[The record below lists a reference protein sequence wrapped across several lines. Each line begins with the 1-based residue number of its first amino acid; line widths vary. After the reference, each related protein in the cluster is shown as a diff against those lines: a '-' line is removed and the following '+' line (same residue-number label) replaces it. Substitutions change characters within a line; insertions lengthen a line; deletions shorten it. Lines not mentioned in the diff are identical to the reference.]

1 MKRQL
6 LCLFALAAMLACV
19 PLSSANAIGGG
30 GGGHGRGGHGGGGHG
45 FGGGRGFGGGF
56 GGGVIGFGGGD
67 FGYGGWDVAELYREL
82 YNNLPYFA
90 LHPPVYYSEPVPRT
104 YGYSPFAYPPGT
116 MTPEIVGEAQPV
128 TINNPY
134 APATTP
140 AKAEVKP
147 SDRSASAS
155 PAPEPLVIVN
165 PFVSPAGS
173 VAKGG

>member
-1 MKRQL
+1 MRS
-6 LCLFALAAMLACV
+6 AASRSWSRR
-19 PLSSANAIGGG
+19 P
-30 GGGHGRGGHGGGGHG
+30 GGGHGS
-45 FGGGRGFGGGF
+45 GGF
-56 GGGVIGFGGGD
+56 GGGIIGFGGGG
-67 FGYGGWDVAELYREL
+67 GYGWDVAELYREL

-116 MTPEIVGEAQPV
+116 MTPEIVSETQPV

-134 APATTP
+134 VPVTTP
-140 AKAEVKP
+140 ASADVKP

-165 PFVSPAGS
+165 PFVSPASS
-173 VAKGG
+173 VAKSGS

>member
-1 MKRQL
+1 MRRQL
-6 LCLFALAAMLACV
+6 LVLFALAAMLACV

-30 GGGHGRGGHGGGGHG
+30 GHGRGGHGGH
-45 FGGGRGFGGGF
+45 GFGGGF
-56 GGGVIGFGGGD
+56 GGGVIGFGGGGD
-67 FGYGGWDVAELYREL
+67 YGWDIAELYREL

-116 MTPEIVGEAQPV
+116 MTPEIVSEVQPV

-134 APATTP
+134 APMTTP

-147 SDRSASAS
+147 SDRSASTS
-155 PAPEPLVIVN
+155 TVSEPLVIIN
-165 PFVSPAGS
+165 PFVSPASS

>member
-19 PLSSANAIGGG
+19 PLNSASAIGGG
-30 GGGHGRGGHGGGGHG
+30 HGHAGHGGHGGVRVRGG
-45 FGGGRGFGGGF
+45 FGRGFGD
-56 GGGVIGFGGGD
+56 GVIGFGGGGD
-67 FGYGGWDVAELYREL
+67 YGWDIAELYREL

-134 APATTP
+134 VPATTP
-140 AKAEVKP
+140 ASVPAKP
-147 SDRSASAS
+147 SDRSAATGQ
-155 PAPEPLVIVN
+155 APEPLVIVN
-165 PFVSPAGS
+165 PFVSPASS
-173 VAKGG
+173 VAKTGS